1 MTEVDEPSDL
11 KRDCDTDPAIDAEKQ
26 HALAEAFC

>member
-11 KRDCDTDPAIDAEKQ
+11 KRYCDTYPAFDAEKQ
-26 HALAEAFC
+26 HAVAQVFY